1 MWMPKAPT
9 LDPFEKFR
17 MNRGVRHFGQVL
29 KSLNN
34 ALENEAKTIAI
45 SLQKSF
51 RTSMKNNF
59 DFQLIF

>member
-9 LDPFEKFR
+9 LDPLENFR
-17 MNRGVRHFGQVL
+17 MNRGVRHFGQVV

-34 ALENEAKTIAI
+34 ALENEAKPIAT

-51 RTSMKNNF
+51 RKSLKKSF
-59 DFQLIF
+59 DFLLIF